1 MKPRRPLSKIREPE
15 RWRQYKDTDFYV
27 SDQGRVKRI
36 IKGKEYELGFFAK
49 HESKQTNTV
58 KINNK
63 NIPIKNLVYEL
74 FKGEIPKGYYVVHK
88 NGMLRDD
95 SIYNLEAVTVQKHG
109 SRVGKYG
116 NAQKVAD
123 LDRRIIYRS
132 ASEAGR
138 RLNIS
143 RQSICHICRGMTK
156 NPVYNLA
163 WYDAENE
170 KVYRGNWRNAD
181 S

>member
-1 MKPRRPLSKIREPE
+1 MKPRRPLEPIREPE
-15 RWRQYKDTDFYV
+15 QWRRYRDTDFYI
-27 SDQGRVKRI
+27 SDQGRVKHVI
-36 IKGKEYELGFFAK
+36 NGKEYEVGFWSA
-49 HESKQTNTV
+49 EKQANMV
-58 KINNK
+58 KIQRK
-63 NIPIKNLVYEL
+63 GYRVKNLVYEM
-74 FKGEIPKGYYVVHK
+74 FRGSIPKGFNVVHK
-88 NGMLRDD
+88 HGLHDD
-95 SIYNLEAVTVQKHG
+95 SIYNIEAVSLKAHA

-123 LDRRIIYRS
+123 LDKRIVYRS

-156 NPVYNLA
+156 NPVFNLA

>member
-1 MKPRRPLSKIREPE
+1 MKPRRPLEPIREPE
-15 RWRQYKDTDFYV
+15 QWRRYKDTDFYV

-36 IKGKEYELGFFAK
+36 IKDREFELGFYDPT
-49 HESKQTNTV
+49 KQVTYV
-58 KINNK
+58 KIDKK
-63 NIPIKNLVYEL
+63 NHIVKNLVYEL
-74 FKGEIPKGYYVVHK
+74 FKGKIPDGYYVVHK

-123 LDRRIIYRS
+123 LDKRIIYRS

-170 KVYRGNWRNAD
+170 KVYRGEWRNAD

>member
-88 NGMLRDD
+88 TGKHDD
-95 SIYNLEAVTVQKHG
+95 SIYNLEAITVQEHG
-109 SRVGKYG
+109 HRIGKFGNSR
-116 NAQKVAD
+116 KVAD
-123 LDRRIIYRS
+123 LDKRIIYRS

-138 RLNIS
+138 RLHCS
-143 RQSICHICRGMTK
+143 RQVVCGICEGKRKKPMF
-156 NPVYNLA
+156 NLA
-163 WYDAENE
+163 WYDAVNE
-170 KVYRGNWRNAD
+170 KVYRGKYRHICE
-181 S
+181 